1 MAMRPSSVT
10 MLCRTLLLLLWSLS
24 LPALGAAGIIQR
36 VLGDAHVSDASGL
49 ERPAQRGVQLYDGD
63 AVWTGKLSNVQI
75 RMIDDAIIWVYP
87 ESRLKIR
94 SYSKTDGNGFKGE
107 HAVLSLLMGGLRTV
121 TGSIKNSY
129 SMTTPNAVL
138 GIRGTD
144 YAVVFIAA
152 GAVQDPRGEPGTYNR
167 VFQGETFMQSGQFN
181 INILQ
186 GQAGFV
192 PLQPGAAPR
201 LLPTIPLFLNGS
213 PTAPPPPLAAPTSTT
228 ATPPPV
234 AAPTST
240 TATPRPT
247 NAMPVSPAA
256 APRRQLLLTIR
267 VGDPPDN
274 SSSVTTSSRRAADGS
289 QEQSILVLDGERAF
303 ISTTQGTPAYAR
315 PLPGITGVQGQSGT
329 QLELRPSLSGDRVI
343 VSINSQMQ
351 LSSPGQTG
359 PAQSQQIATTISIP
373 LGEWVEVTGRSPWT
387 STQDSET
394 TSSRGSRRNMSRIFL
409 KVDDTDR

>member
-1 MAMRPSSVT
+1 MRPSSVT
-10 MLCRTLLLLLWSLS
+10 MLYRTLLLLLWSLS

-49 ERPAQRGVQLYDGD
+49 ERPAQSGVQLYDGD

-87 ESRLKIR
+87 ESRLKIN

-144 YAVVFIAA
+144 YAVVFIGA

-186 GQAGFV
+186 GQAGFA

-201 LLPTIPLFLNGS
+201 LLPTIPLFLNG
-213 PTAPPPPLAAPTSTT
+213 PLTT
-228 ATPPPV
+228 PPPPV
-234 AAPTST
+234 AAPTPT

-256 APRRQLLLTIR
+256 LPRRQLLLTIR

-274 SSSVTTSSRRAADGS
+274 SSSVTTSSRSAADGS

-303 ISTTQGTPAYAR
+303 ISTSQGTPAYAR

-343 VSINSQMQ
+343 VAINSQMQ

-409 KVDDTDR
+409 KVDETDR